1 MKGVEV
7 TKIFGTSQEVYI
19 IKHPDGWID
28 VKYESMYSVP
38 DNKPSVGER
47 LSLLYHQTWTL
58 EWTMRVLKQNGST
71 AVPVIWDSKEGL
83 VSPPGKKEISIKDL
97 DTRLGESLHELP
109 EHIRSCLRKFLK
121 DF

>member
-7 TKIFGTSQEVYI
+7 TKVLGASQEVYI

-38 DNKPSVGER
+38 DNKPSAGER
-47 LSLLYHQTWTL
+47 LSLLYHQTWIL
-58 EWTMRVLKQNGST
+58 DWTICILKENVGNG
-71 AVPVIWDSKEGL
+71 VPVTWDSKEGL
-83 VSPPGKKEISIKDL
+83 VSPPDKKEISIKDL
-97 DTRLGESLHELP
+97 DTRLVESLHELP
-109 EHIRSCLRKFLK
+109 EQIRSCLRKFLK